1 MIDIKALKDAGYSQ
15 PKLKAIFERAAN
27 PSKRGEKDELRGLID
42 VHMGRIDDGVR
53 RSLRAARIYRAIDDA
68 YQLPLNQTTASLV
81 RGFINRHAGSSNAQ
95 SQIEAQELAKEVGL
109 GHLVRPVVNAKGKYL
124 DYNGNVV
131 ANLQNAAKKIDLPTF
146 WEVLVPVV
154 MTYVKVRQASLF
166 EAINLHP
173 FFRYEANV
181 AGPTD
186 RALAKVLNRRVEQ
199 CVTDTGVPMVVRQSI
214 LQALKYGMCIN
225 FPVSEWWRNTQTI
238 DGKDRVLNEGI
249 KMETPHPSR
258 TFYDPNHAPYT
269 LNLETGCSYAG
280 YWVMRR
286 YAEMA
291 ANKEL
296 WNTDKLSVGAQSWR
310 TSSDYQWFSKFY
322 PCQMAFP
329 NFAGTS
335 GVSDND
341 REKNAFKYSKVRD
354 DVGVDQVVYFE
365 RIVPKDY
372 GLYDYKY
379 PVWHRF
385 MYAGDRV
392 CIHCQPWLYHPL
404 VVDLYDN
411 DAQADQ
417 PISLA
422 LETIPHQDHFGNI
435 LTQSMLTVK
444 KNLIRILGVNS
455 DAVPKDFLDRLVNNS
470 ENMVRG
476 MEVFEYSGN
485 ALDRQGLRFDQL
497 FSVAQMP
504 QASVGEQI
512 GMLNTMISFIERVLG
527 FSPHELGVSA
537 SHQISAQEAQINT
550 GASMTR
556 RSLTASH
563 VADAQAKR
571 KLMHYEAL
579 LAHGDDDFL
588 VEVANLED
596 GQLELLKKAGLEVE
610 KVDGR
615 PGAAVVKGKKAALR
629 FTSLFSTREDSV
641 RTQDAQVAQQMLAF
655 LDRAASNQALAQM
668 MGPDQVAKIY
678 NTALQ
683 MMGLPEEMYLKID
696 GKNMPP
702 NPQEV
707 VALIQK
713 VKEQSDQQLQAFG
726 QQVEQAIGAVAQQQQ
741 KDGQNIGQLAQSHAQ
756 VGQVV
761 GGLQQHAQ
769 QSDEATAAIAQQVGA
784 LSDKLSQFLL
794 ALAPQEPP
802 AMGGA

>member
-1 MIDIKALKDAGYSQ
+1 MIDAKALKNAGYSQ
-15 PKLKAIFERAAN
+15 AKLKAIFEKAASG
-27 PSKRGEKDELRGLID
+27 SKKDNLNGLID
-42 VHMGRIDDGVR
+42 LHMGRIDDGVR

-68 YQLPLNQTTASLV
+68 YQLPLNQTTATLV
-81 RGFINRHAGSSNAQ
+81 RGFLNRHAGKSNVESRQ
-95 SQIEAQELAKEVGL
+95 EAVELAQEVGL
-109 GHLVRPVVNAKGKYL
+109 SHLLKPLRNAKGQLLGYK
-124 DYNGNVV
+124 GQVV
-131 ANLQNAAKKIDLPTF
+131 SNLADAAKQVDLPTF

-181 AGPTD
+181 AGPAD

-225 FPVSEWWRNTQTI
+225 FPVSEWWRNTQI
-238 DGKDRVLNEGI
+238 VDGKKKVLNEGI
-249 KMETPHPSR
+249 KMETPHPAR

-269 LNLETGCSYAG
+269 LNLETGCTYAG

-286 YAEMA
+286 YSEMA
-291 ANKEL
+291 ANKDL
-296 WNTDKLSVGAQSWR
+296 WNTDRLSIGAQSWR

-329 NFAGTS
+329 SFS
-335 GVSDND
+335 GSTGVGDND
-341 REKNAFKYSKVRD
+341 REKRAFEYSKVRG

-365 RIVPKDY
+365 RLVPKEY
-372 GLYDYKY
+372 GLFDYDY

-404 VVDLYDN
+404 AVDLYDN

-435 LTQSMLTVK
+435 LTQTMLTVK

-455 DAVPKDFLDRLVNNS
+455 DAVPKDFLDRMINNS

-476 MEVFEYSGN
+476 LEVFEYSGN
-485 ALDRQGLRFDQL
+485 QLERQGLRFDQL

-504 QASVGEQI
+504 QASIGEQI

-579 LAHGDDDFL
+579 LAHGDDEFM
-588 VEVANLED
+588 VEVANLEE
-596 GQLELLKKAGLEVE
+596 GQVELLTKAGLDVT

-655 LDRAASNQALAQM
+655 LDRAASNQVLAQLL
-668 MGPDQVAKIY
+668 GPDQVAKIY

-707 VALIQK
+707 VGLIKK
-713 VKEQSDQQLQAFG
+713 VQEQFGQQLQAVG
-726 QQVEQAIGAVAQQQQ
+726 KEVEQAIGAIAQQQQ
-741 KDGQNIGQLAQSHAQ
+741 KDGQAIGQLAQSHAQ
-756 VGQVV
+756 VSQVV
-761 GGLQQHAQ
+761 GGIQQHSQ
-769 QSDEATAAIAQQVGA
+769 ETDQATAGLAQQVGA
-784 LSDKLSQFLL
+784 LSDKLSQILM